1 MLKRTKFLSTL
12 TLVFIL
18 TIVLANCAPLS
29 SSKQTVVIAV
39 VEADPGTAEKPNT
52 QSVYAGVKLAAD
64 QINALEQIN
73 IQVDLY
79 TDKNETEQAQLMAS
93 EIVKSNA
100 VAVIGHSSIETSDAA
115 AEIYDRVGIPVI
127 NVIPVT
133 EHLTVDDPYHFN
145 IT

>member
-1 MLKRTKFLSTL
+1 MFKRTKLLSTL

-18 TIVLANCAPLS
+18 TIVLANCAPLTS
-29 SSKQTVVIAV
+29 GTRTITIAV
-39 VEADPGTAEKPNT
+39 VESDPGEKDDPNA
-52 QSVYAGVKLAAD
+52 QAVYAGVKLAVD
-64 QINALEQIN
+64 QINAREQVK

-79 TDKNETEQAQLMAS
+79 TDKGDPIQAQLIAS

-115 AEIYDRVGIPVI
+115 AEIYDREAIPVI

-133 EHLTVDDPYHFN
+133 EHLTERHPYHFN